1 MGASTGEAGLH
12 MSQRVS
18 EASAFLPLSN
28 LSFHILLA
36 LGDAPVH
43 GYGIGKEVASRSE
56 GRLNPTTGGLYQA
69 LKRMV
74 EDGLV
79 QHTSVVESTSSDSR
93 RRYFQ
98 LTELGRSAAA
108 LEAARFERLVSV
120 ARERK
125 LFPGP
130 A

>member
-1 MGASTGEAGLH
+1 MSATGLDPTP
-12 MSQRVS
+12 
-18 EASAFLPLSN
+18 FLPLSN

-36 LGDAPVH
+36 LGDTPAH
-43 GYGIGKEVASRSE
+43 GYAIGKEIERRSD

-69 LKRMV
+69 LKRLV

-79 QHTSVVESTSSDSR
+79 EHAPEQDSRSSDSR
-93 RRYFQ
+93 RKYFR
-98 LTELGRSAAA
+98 LTALGRRVAT
-108 LEAARFERLVSV
+108 LEARRLNELVSV

-125 LFPGP
+125 LFGDS